1 VRNEQSDTRLLRCP
15 DQKWPVEPHCSDSA
29 KPRPPNEGKLPI
41 DLSLRFVPIRDGDS
55 KSFGICGERRT
66 ALQRLAPSPLVFEM
80 EERLSEENPQLTL
93 LID

>member
-1 VRNEQSDTRLLRCP
+1 
-15 DQKWPVEPHCSDSA
+15 
-29 KPRPPNEGKLPI
+29 
-41 DLSLRFVPIRDGDS
+41 LRFVPIRDGDS